1 MWLQGAWLSKSN
13 SACAYSTRSTQTAPT
28 RRAMSSVLL
37 AAASACTSTCSS
49 PAARLVP
56 SARLPPASLSGR
68 ARCSVSMV
76 VDSVESTPNPSS
88 FLLRLDAAPEGLAAT
103 GLRGQTF
110 YGGDLLCPP
119 AMAAAL
125 ATEGVESIFACGN
138 MLTVNKVAAAQWEA
152 VLTLTLTLTLAQ
164 TLTLTLTPTP
174 TQTQSQTLTLTL
186 GATLG
191 SRGAGWRV
199 GGAGRERAAACTQR
213 RCGRLRRVEWRGRDP
228 AAGEG

>member
-1 MWLQGAWLSKSN
+1 
-13 SACAYSTRSTQTAPT
+13 
-28 RRAMSSVLL
+28 
-37 AAASACTSTCSS
+37 
-49 PAARLVP
+49 
-56 SARLPPASLSGR
+56 
-68 ARCSVSMV
+68 MV

-152 VLTLTLTLTLAQ
+152 VLPSVVEALGGASEALAASGLQ
-164 TLTLTLTPTP
+164 PATDGGAAGGGASSGGVSIRL
-174 TQTQSQTLTLTL
+174 QVSQKLPIQVEAS
-186 GATLG
+186 GWLG
-191 SRGAGWRV
+191 SPPVRAKLSTRFAGAMGLLVERSGDSAFFEGRRWIERGLRYPEV
-199 GGAGRERAAACTQR
+199 ELDPEQPFESEAAA
-213 RCGRLRRVEWRGRDP
+213 V
-228 AAGEG
+228 AAALASELED

>member
-1 MWLQGAWLSKSN
+1 MWLQGAWLSKLNCSCGAKGRGRRLTCRLLFSQFA
-13 SACAYSTRSTQTAPT
+13 SARTRARVATNPLRKQTSPA
-28 RRAMSSVLL
+28 RRPMVVLL
-37 AAASACTSTCSS
+37 AAASAWTSTCSS

-68 ARCSVSMV
+68 ARCSVLMV

-152 VLTLTLTLTLAQ
+152 VLPSVVEAL
-164 TLTLTLTPTP
+164 
-174 TQTQSQTLTLTL
+174 
-186 GATLG
+186 
-191 SRGAGWRV
+191 
-199 GGAGRERAAACTQR
+199 GGASEELAASGLQPATN
-213 RCGRLRRVEWRGRDP
+213 GG
-228 AAGEG
+228 AAGGGASSGGVAIRLQVRVKV